1 MSEETEN
8 DPADA
13 AFDESG
19 NENTGVNSPER
30 RVPRSI
36 RFSDSEWKLIEGV
49 AKNRGMA
56 AAELVRHAAVSFA
69 NGKISATPSVDFP
82 ASLAEIS
89 TQVERIYNGVYLL
102 ATLKRDEMLHE
113 GRQDE
118 LDKIIESARKSREN
132 VQSKPSNSER

>member
-1 MSEETEN
+1 MSEQTEN

-13 AFDESG
+13 ASGDSG
-19 NENTGVNSPER
+19 NENSGVNSPER

-56 AAELVRHAAVSFA
+56 AAELVRHAAVSLA
-69 NGKISATPSVDFP
+69 NGKISTTPSVDFP
-82 ASLAEIS
+82 ASLAEIT

-102 ATLKRDEMLHE
+102 ATLKRDEML
-113 GRQDE
+113 GNGQKE
-118 LDKIIESARKSREN
+118 LLERIIEDARKSKDLFQQN
-132 VQSKPSNSER
+132 TLD